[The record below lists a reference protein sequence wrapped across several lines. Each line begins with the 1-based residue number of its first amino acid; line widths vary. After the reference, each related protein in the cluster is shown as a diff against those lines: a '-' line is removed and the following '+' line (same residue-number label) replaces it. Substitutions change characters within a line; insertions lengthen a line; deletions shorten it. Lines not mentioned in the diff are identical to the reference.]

1 MFDRIR
7 TGWRLAGASWRV
19 LKADRS
25 LAIFPVLSA
34 IFAVLAIALVLS
46 PWWLGLDA
54 GSATGGVGT
63 TGTTEESTPVWV
75 WALLL
80 AAGYVATAIAIFF
93 NVALAS
99 CAARSLDGE
108 DTKVREGLAVASA
121 RLPKILGW
129 ALIAFFVGLVLR
141 VLDEVADEAPF
152 PLSLVANIGVA
163 ILGMAWSAVTFLVV
177 PVLALED
184 VGPTEAFG
192 RSKDMIVRRWG
203 EGLAG
208 NVGIGLAVFVFGG
221 LPGIVL
227 MGIGGATGGALG
239 GALAALGMAVLVVA
253 TIIGST
259 LNQVFAVALYRY
271 ANGNDVAPGFTSGDM
286 QVAFRRRARR

>member
-271 ANGNDVAPGFTSGDM
+271 AIGNDVAPGFTSGDM